1 MLEVS
6 DVAKLTKR
14 TVEAAPVRS
23 TDYFI
28 FDEDL
33 PGFGLRITPKGV
45 KSFMIQYRKD
55 GRTRRVTFGRA
66 GILNPQKARTQ
77 AMELLAAVRAGEDPA
92 QALRD
97 ERGAPTVADL
107 CDRFMR
113 EHVKDHCKPSTA
125 AEYRRSVELFIK
137 PRIGSQKVG
146 SIDRSDVTDLHYSM
160 KDTPYQA
167 TRTLGVLSKMFNLA
181 EVWGLRPD
189 GSTPCRHVKKF
200 KETKRKRYLS
210 EAELRALGE
219 ALDDHEPEFP
229 SAVAA
234 LRLLILTGCRL
245 GEILSLR
252 WEHVELE
259 NGQLDLPDSK
269 TGQKTIYLG
278 TAAVAVLKAITPLA
292 DNPYVIVGGNAGDH
306 LKDLQKPW
314 RKIRASAGLQDVRIH
329 DLRHT
334 FGSAGV
340 NDGMSLPI
348 VGKLLGHTRPETTAR
363 YAHLADTALR
373 LAAERISDTIGGAIL
388 NGRRNGSDWSELG
401 AMLRAAREKAGL
413 SLTDVAR
420 KVAVTEIDAAQIEKG
435 CDMTLGLLQRY
446 ANALGSKVEIR
457 LSDASS

>member
-1 MLEVS
+1 M
-6 DVAKLTKR
+6 D
-14 TVEAAPVRS
+14 
-23 TDYFI
+23 
-28 FDEDL
+28 
-33 PGFGLRITPKGV
+33 
-45 KSFMIQYRKD
+45 
-55 GRTRRVTFGRA
+55 
-66 GILNPQKARTQ
+66 
-77 AMELLAAVRAGEDPA
+77 
-92 QALRD
+92 
-97 ERGAPTVADL
+97 
-107 CDRFMR
+107 
-113 EHVKDHCKPSTA
+113 
-125 AEYRRSVELFIK
+125 
-137 PRIGSQKVG
+137 
-146 SIDRSDVTDLHYSM
+146 
-160 KDTPYQA
+160 
-167 TRTLGVLSKMFNLA
+167 
-181 EVWGLRPD
+181 
-189 GSTPCRHVKKF
+189 
-200 KETKRKRYLS
+200 
-210 EAELRALGE
+210 E
-219 ALDDHEPEFP
+219 ALDEHEAEFP

-252 WEHVELE
+252 WDHVDLE

-269 TGQKTIYLG
+269 TGEKTVYLG
-278 TAAVAVLKAITPLA
+278 TAAVTVLKAIVPHS
-292 DNPYVIVGGNAGDH
+292 DNPYVIVGGKAGDH

-314 RKIRASAGLQDVRIH
+314 RKIRASAGLEDVRIH

-363 YAHLADTALR
+363 YAHLADTPLR
-373 LAAERISDTIGGAIL
+373 LAAERISDAIGGAIL

>member
-1 MLEVS
+1 M
-6 DVAKLTKR
+6 D
-14 TVEAAPVRS
+14 
-23 TDYFI
+23 
-28 FDEDL
+28 
-33 PGFGLRITPKGV
+33 
-45 KSFMIQYRKD
+45 
-55 GRTRRVTFGRA
+55 
-66 GILNPQKARTQ
+66 
-77 AMELLAAVRAGEDPA
+77 
-92 QALRD
+92 
-97 ERGAPTVADL
+97 
-107 CDRFMR
+107 
-113 EHVKDHCKPSTA
+113 
-125 AEYRRSVELFIK
+125 
-137 PRIGSQKVG
+137 
-146 SIDRSDVTDLHYSM
+146 
-160 KDTPYQA
+160 
-167 TRTLGVLSKMFNLA
+167 
-181 EVWGLRPD
+181 
-189 GSTPCRHVKKF
+189 
-200 KETKRKRYLS
+200 
-210 EAELRALGE
+210 E
-219 ALDDHEPEFP
+219 ALDEHEAEFP

-252 WEHVELE
+252 WDHVDLE

-269 TGQKTIYLG
+269 TGEKTVYLG
-278 TAAVAVLKAITPLA
+278 TAAVMVLKAIVPHS
-292 DNPYVIVGGNAGDH
+292 DNPYVIVGGKAGDH

-314 RKIRASAGLQDVRIH
+314 QQIRASAGLEDVRIH

-363 YAHLADTALR
+363 YAHLADTPLR
-373 LAAERISDTIGGAIL
+373 LAAERISDAIGGAIL